1 MCKKI
6 REGKVLSPSSDGDID
21 ESFPKDW
28 EPVKKTKK
36 KKRSKSKVCLTC
48 GQNIVKNKKRDAF
61 SYKNIKKWIETQQG
75 IARAAGMVE
84 RSRNRD
90 MPQKKRDEQMR
101 KRYAAEG
108 YIRSMQRYLRTGDW
122 DNMYFGEYE
131 EHLTKWKVIAPAG
144 DK

>member
-1 MCKKI
+1 MIQSETDKAF
-6 REGKVLSPSSDGDID
+6 E
-21 ESFPKDW
+21 
-28 EPVKKTKK
+28 
-36 KKRSKSKVCLTC
+36 KSKESLTKEE
-48 GQNIVKNKKRDAF
+48 QVKERMAALRARRKPAKLKGVHPSILELPDDNTF

>member
-1 MCKKI
+1 MIQSETDKAF
-6 REGKVLSPSSDGDID
+6 E
-21 ESFPKDW
+21 
-28 EPVKKTKK
+28 
-36 KKRSKSKVCLTC
+36 KSKESLTKEE
-48 GQNIVKNKKRDAF
+48 QVKERMAALRAKRKPAKLKGVHPSILELPDDNTF

-122 DNMYFGEYE
+122 DNLYFGEYE

-144 DK
+144 DI